1 MEKINKETVVINVVI
16 QAFEK
21 RLCDNIDDNTTSRHE
36 NRHEMTPEKRVI
48 FGVFLGGLK
57 RDQKMAFFEV

>member
-1 MEKINKETVVINVVI
+1 VMASKIVLNDLRKETVVINVVT

-36 NRHEMTPEKRVI
+36 KRHEMAPEKRAI
-48 FGVFLGGLK
+48 FGGF
-57 RDQKMAFFEV
+57 

>member
-1 MEKINKETVVINVVI
+1 MVTSKIVLNDLRKETVVINVVT

-36 NRHEMTPEKRVI
+36 NRHEMTPEK
-48 FGVFLGGLK
+48 GSFLGC
-57 RDQKMAFFEV
+57 F